1 MDWLWLVPALGSLL
15 GAAAAP
21 FLGFYA
27 GRRASIDV
35 YTDLGLAFEK
45 ERATTA
51 ILRDEIM
58 EMLERTTKER
68 QRIVGERSRLEP
80 APKKSAEPQNNEIV
94 GSDRES
100 IIDQIRQRYEPRA
113 H

>member
-1 MDWLWLVPALGSLL
+1 MDWLWLVPTVGGLL
-15 GAAAAP
+15 GAVAAP

-35 YTDLGLAFEK
+35 FSDLGHLFEK
-45 ERATTA
+45 ERGTTA

-80 APKKSAEPQNNEIV
+80 PPKKGPEPERDEV
-94 GSDRES
+94 SGSDREA
-100 IIDQIRQRYEPRA
+100 IIDSVRARYEPRA

>member
-1 MDWLWLVPALGSLL
+1 MDWLWLVPALGGLL
-15 GAAAAP
+15 GTVCAP

-80 APKKSAEPQNNEIV
+80 PPKKGAEPEKEAIS
-94 GSDRES
+94 GSDRET
-100 IIDQIRQRYEPRA
+100 IIDQVRARYEPRA